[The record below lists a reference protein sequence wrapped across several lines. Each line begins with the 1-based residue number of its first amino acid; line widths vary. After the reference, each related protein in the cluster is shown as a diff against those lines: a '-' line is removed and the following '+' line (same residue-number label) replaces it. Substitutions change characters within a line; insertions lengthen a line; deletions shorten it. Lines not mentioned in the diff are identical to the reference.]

1 MVNLL
6 DVAIGEFPMHLERN
20 GGASHSHELRAARA
34 VSALPVL
41 CYAESRQLL
50 WRMPNPYHHLA
61 RLKPIEWP
69 VRIW

>member
-1 MVNLL
+1 MVNRR

-20 GGASHSHELRAARA
+20 RSACHSHEPLAARA

-50 WRMPNPYHHLA
+50 WRLPNPYHHLA

-69 VRIW
+69 ARIW